1 VARRNSPTPKGGK
14 LNFLGEKLRELRKNA
29 GLRQS
34 EVVARLQRKGWSG
47 LNEPVFSMLERGKRG
62 LSDWETKLI
71 LDALGAKWR
80 DLE

>member
-1 VARRNSPTPKGGK
+1 MARRNSPIPKGGK
-14 LNFLGEKLRELRKNA
+14 LNFLGGRLRVLRKKA
-29 GLRQS
+29 GLLQS
-34 EVVARLQRKGWSG
+34 QVVARLQRKGWSE
-47 LNEPVFSMLERGKRG
+47 LNEPVFSMIERGRRG